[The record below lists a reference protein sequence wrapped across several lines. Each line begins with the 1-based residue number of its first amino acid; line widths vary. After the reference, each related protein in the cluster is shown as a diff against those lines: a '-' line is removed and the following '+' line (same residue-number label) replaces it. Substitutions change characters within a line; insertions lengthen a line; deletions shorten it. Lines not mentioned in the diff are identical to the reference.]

1 MLLYF
6 LILFTVV
13 IATAVAAI
21 ELNNLIWVL
30 VAFATLLTEIALFYF
45 SLGFPLLGAFQLAV
59 YAGGVAI
66 LVLFA
71 ILTIGEREEEKR
83 ESKLAAGV
91 AIATFITGLIA
102 SIWAGIHTKPY
113 LDISLKELG
122 EVFVDK
128 YAILVIPLGFTAV
141 GIIYGAYYLLAKK
154 LQKEERE

>member
-6 LILFTVV
+6 LILFAVV
-13 IATAVAAI
+13 VATAIAAI
-21 ELNNLIWVL
+21 ELTNLIWVL

-71 ILTIGEREEEKR
+71 ILTIGEREEERR

-91 AIATFITGLIA
+91 ALAVFITALIA
-102 SIWAGIHTKPY
+102 SLWMGLTTKPY
-113 LDISLKELG
+113 LDISLEEIGK
-122 EVFVDK
+122 VFIEK
-128 YAILVIPLGFTAV
+128 YALLVVPLGFTAI
-141 GIIYGAYYLLAKK
+141 GIIYGAYYLLSKK
-154 LQKEERE
+154 LEKEE

>member
-6 LILFTVV
+6 LILFAVV
-13 IATAVAAI
+13 VATAIAAI
-21 ELNNLIWVL
+21 ELTNLIWVL

-71 ILTIGEREEEKR
+71 ILTIGEREEERR

-91 AIATFITGLIA
+91 ALAVFITALIA
-102 SIWAGIHTKPY
+102 SIWMGLTTKPY
-113 LDISLKELG
+113 LDISLEEIGK
-122 EVFVDK
+122 VFIEK
-128 YAILVIPLGFTAV
+128 YVLLVIPLGFTAI

-154 LQKEERE
+154 LEKEE

>member
-6 LILFTVV
+6 LILFAVV
-13 IATAVAAI
+13 VATAIAAI
-21 ELNNLIWVL
+21 ELTNLIWVL

-71 ILTIGEREEEKR
+71 ILTIGEREEERR

-91 AIATFITGLIA
+91 ALAVFITALIA
-102 SIWAGIHTKPY
+102 SIWMGLTTKPY
-113 LDISLKELG
+113 LDISLEEIGK
-122 EVFVDK
+122 VFIEK
-128 YAILVIPLGFTAV
+128 YALLVIPLGFTAI

-154 LQKEERE
+154 LEKEE